1 MLERT
6 IHLKK
11 KPRDHQKN
19 GIFVGN
25 TGKATKPQYYAT
37 TQTLEKKCQQT
48 NKYVITNKSHF
59 RPEHYL
65 DISLYVLHIGL
76 CQGSGS

>member
-6 IHLKK
+6 IHLKQI
-11 KPRDHQKN
+11 KPRKKNYLFETLVKQK
-19 GIFVGN
+19 
-25 TGKATKPQYYAT
+25 KLQYCAV

-48 NKYVITNKSHF
+48 NKYVITNRSHF

-65 DISLYVLHIGL
+65 DISLCVLHIGL
-76 CQGSGS
+76 CHGSGS